1 MQTDQQTGETPRPE
15 DSTLVG
21 PEQLDTLVAA
31 PAHRLPA
38 KLPIHSQA
46 ALAQRLNDVAP
57 PPEPGL
63 SYPMAHNPQ
72 HPRGW
77 RTRRHIKR
85 RRFHQAMHSLYAAQ
99 RMGSHAVIPL
109 TLTYLSVLLVI
120 MVVSVTVISFI
131 NATHEKYGNASTTL
145 EDILPRDNLKI
156 YDARGNIIYQMAD
169 RGLQTSLPL
178 SKISPHLIH
187 AEIAIEDQNFYRNE
201 GYDITGIVRAAIS
214 NMTEGHVVSGGSTIT
229 QQIIK
234 NAIVGNQ
241 ATALR
246 KLEEIILAPEVTRL
260 YTKERILEMYLNTT
274 YYGEQAYG
282 AEAAALIYY
291 GLKDTPTRTAAQQL
305 DLAQAAMLA
314 GIPSSPV
321 ARDPFL
327 HPHAAHVRVTE
338 VLQQM
343 YVQHYITASERD
355 AAIRETLQPSFL
367 RHGVINNRL
376 APHYASYT
384 VRELSYDMYAKISD
398 LSRSGLK
405 VQTAL
410 DLDLQNKVLLVAQ
423 KHIAAMSGVH
433 NMSNA
438 AVVVIDN
445 HTGNIRTI
453 VGNISPEN
461 PVYGDFDVA
470 TQGYRQ
476 PGSSFKPY
484 IYATA
489 FDMGISPGAI
499 VLDGPLVVGMCCGQP
514 AYIPRNYDL
523 RYHGAVTYRYALQNS
538 FNIPAVK
545 LLMRVGVDRALQVA
559 QNMGLTTYTGT
570 PNYTMVLGSLGVRLL
585 DNTAAYSTFAN
596 GGIRIQP
603 HAIVDVLNQHGK
615 VVLRPSI
622 TGKRVL
628 SQAAAF
634 MITNV
639 LSDNQSRIF
648 EFGKCSSLLLYP
660 NTENQCYAGNPGA
673 IRPSAA
679 KTGTSNDFR
688 DNWTMGYTTD
698 FTVGVWAGNNDNT
711 AMVNVTGVDGAGPIW
726 HDTMLMAEQGHPI
739 RDFAGPPATVV
750 RKTVTYGRLRTTDWY
765 LRQP

>member
-15 DSTLVG
+15 DSALVG
-21 PEQLDTLVAA
+21 PERPDALVAA

-46 ALAQRLNDVAP
+46 ALAQRLNDIAP

-77 RTRRHIKR
+77 HRRRHMKR
-85 RRFHQAMHSLYAAQ
+85 QRLRAAMRSLYVTERTGTRTLLPLAFIY
-99 RMGSHAVIPL
+99 MLILMVI
-109 TLTYLSVLLVI
+109 V
-120 MVVSVTVISFI
+120 VVSVSVIGFI

-169 RGLQTSLPL
+169 QGFQTSLPL
-178 SKISPHLIH
+178 SKVSPHLVH
-187 AEIAIEDQNFYRNE
+187 AEIAIEDQNFYKNA
-201 GYDITGIVRAAIS
+201 GYDITGIVRAAVS

-241 ATALR
+241 TTALR
-246 KLEEIILAPEVTRL
+246 KLQEIILAPEVTRH
-260 YTKERILEMYLNTT
+260 YTKEQILAMYLNTT

-282 AEAAALIYY
+282 AEAAAFIYY
-291 GLKDTPTRTAAQQL
+291 GLKDTPTQTAAQQL

-355 AAIRETLQPSFL
+355 DAMRETLQPSFL
-367 RHGVINNRL
+367 RPGVINNRL

-384 VRELSYDMYAKISD
+384 LRELSNDMSVKISD

-410 DLDLQNKVLLVAQ
+410 DLDLQNKVLLDAQ
-423 KHIAAMSGVH
+423 KHIAEMSRAH

-453 VGNISPEN
+453 VGNIN
-461 PVYGDFDVA
+461 PDNPIYGDFDVA

-489 FDMGISPGAI
+489 FDMGISPGAM
-499 VLDGPLVVGMCCGQP
+499 VLDGPLAVSMCCGLP
-514 AYIPRNYDL
+514 AYVPRNYDL

-545 LLMRVGVDRALQVA
+545 LLMRVGVDHALQVA
-559 QNMGLTTYTGT
+559 QDMGLTTYTGI

-596 GGIRIQP
+596 GGIRIPP
-603 HAIVDVLNQHGK
+603 HAIVDVIDHNGK
-615 VVLRPSI
+615 VILRPAT

-648 EFGKCSSLLLYP
+648 EFGRCSSLLLYP
-660 NTENQCYAGNPGA
+660 NTENQCYAGNTGP

-711 AMVNVTGVDGAGPIW
+711 PMVNVTGVDGAGPIW
-726 HDTMLMAEQGHPI
+726 HDTMLMVGQGHPI
-739 RDFAGPPATVV
+739 RDFAGPPASVV